1 MQLTAKGKNIRQ
13 ALMTA
18 STALLGSL
26 NTVPAIAAETANNAW
41 KVDSALL
48 LYKENEGRVQAA
60 EPVVSLN
67 KQLDEDRALTVKV
80 VADSLTGASPNGAAR
95 ANKVQA
101 FTGPSGSAVYVANP
115 GDLPLD
121 DQFKD
126 SRGAVSVS
134 YLRPAGES
142 ARMTLGGNI
151 STEYDFQSVALN
163 GSYARDING
172 KNTTLNAGLNL
183 EFDNIDAVGGA
194 PDPLSVVWL
203 QKKGGSD
210 TKTLAEVLFGVTQVV
225 NRNLLF
231 QVNYSLSSGS
241 GYQNDPYKMVT
252 LLDASGNL
260 IADPSGAVDR
270 YAYLYESRP
279 DARTR
284 HGLFGV
290 MKYHTG
296 EGRVL
301 EGSYRFTSDD
311 WGISSHTLEARY
323 YMPIGVNGYYIEPHV
338 RFYTQTEAD
347 FYTPWLA
354 QGKDFTLA
362 GGVITPLVENASA
375 DPRLAAMDAT
385 TLGIKVGKHLG
396 QDSEISLRL
405 EQYDQKGGSVSAPAT
420 GDLAGLDQTPALKAM
435 IVQLGYSFRW

>member
-26 NTVPAIAAETANNAW
+26 NTVPAIAAETADNAW

-95 ANKVQA
+95 ANRVQA

-134 YLRPAGES
+134 YLRPAGEN

-172 KNTTLNAGLNL
+172 KNTTLWPGFT
-183 EFDNIDAVGGA
+183 FDYRRKTAQFDA
-194 PDPLSVVWL
+194 
-203 QKKGGSD
+203 KNY
-210 TKTLAEVLFGVTQVV
+210 QVE
-225 NRNLLF
+225 R
-231 QVNYSLSSGS
+231 
-241 GYQNDPYKMVT
+241 
-252 LLDASGNL
+252 
-260 IADPSGAVDR
+260 
-270 YAYLYESRP
+270 
-279 DARTR
+279 
-284 HGLFGV
+284 
-290 MKYHTG
+290 
-296 EGRVL
+296 
-301 EGSYRFTSDD
+301 
-311 WGISSHTLEARY
+311 
-323 YMPIGVNGYYIEPHV
+323 
-338 RFYTQTEAD
+338 
-347 FYTPWLA
+347 
-354 QGKDFTLA
+354 
-362 GGVITPLVENASA
+362 
-375 DPRLAAMDAT
+375 
-385 TLGIKVGKHLG
+385 
-396 QDSEISLRL
+396 
-405 EQYDQKGGSVSAPAT
+405 
-420 GDLAGLDQTPALKAM
+420 
-435 IVQLGYSFRW
+435 